1 MHRGGRVRLPREA
14 GKRGRAARH
23 ALAHAPRAGGLMDKI
38 VLRAE
43 PSVKELLPGFLQ
55 NRRRDLERLHEALH
69 AGDLAA
75 VRDVGQNIR
84 CFSRVYGLDE
94 LTEMGEEIRAAAESR
109 STLRVLELQRRL
121 ADYLARVELEEEM
134 DGGQDQQRERE
145 FDTVLE
151 PLAGLAAANIVL
163 VETLHE

>member
-1 MHRGGRVRLPREA
+1 
-14 GKRGRAARH
+14 
-23 ALAHAPRAGGLMDKI
+23 MDKI

-75 VRDVGQNIR
+75 IRDVGQNIR

-94 LTEMGEEIRAAAESR
+94 LTEMGEQIRAAAESC
-109 STLRVLELQRRL
+109 STLRILELQRRL
-121 ADYLARVELEEEM
+121 ADYLARVELEE
-134 DGGQDQQRERE
+134 
-145 FDTVLE
+145 
-151 PLAGLAAANIVL
+151 
-163 VETLHE
+163 